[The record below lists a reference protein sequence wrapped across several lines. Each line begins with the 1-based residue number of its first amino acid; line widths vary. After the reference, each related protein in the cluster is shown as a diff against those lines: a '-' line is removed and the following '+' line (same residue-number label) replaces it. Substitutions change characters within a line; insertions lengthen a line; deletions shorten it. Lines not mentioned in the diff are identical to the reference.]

1 MLAFGQSPL
10 FFLKILCKN
19 PPFCSKIEA
28 MKKLFAFIL
37 LGLLGTSFL
46 LAQASFFDNYVYQQW
61 SSFGGLTGTT
71 ATDIMQTSDGYINIG
86 TYEGLVRFDGV
97 AFTTM
102 RRGKDNG
109 LTFASVRVV
118 MEDSSGNLWIG
129 SNDEGIQL
137 LQPEGN
143 MTFTTQNG
151 LPNNSIRAIVE
162 DHDKNVW
169 VGTAGGV
176 VYMTKSR
183 HLINPQF
190 EAGTVSKGVISTQLF
205 CDRDGQV
212 WLTTENDKGLFIFKD
227 GLFRTIPS
235 MDQFGDYAVT
245 EVCQDLDGSF
255 WVGTDTVG
263 LVKIKDGVAT
273 AVHTDTM
280 LDDTPVTSVYEDKD
294 GNVWFG
300 TESGLVVYSGGTFH
314 VCMKDGLQKAKIN
327 RIVSDREGNIWIAT
341 DRNGVGKMTRR
352 RFKMFRTGITSNA
365 IAEDLDGRVW
375 VGTDDGVLCYIGGR
389 QVTNAL
395 TKFTEDIRVRHVG
408 VTENGDVL
416 VSCYRKPGQL
426 RYNTQSGKITSWST
440 DEGLAGNKVRI
451 AIEGQQGELYVGT
464 TTGLS
469 IIHQDGSIV
478 NFKQLDGLE
487 NEYVMCLYMDQNGML
502 WIGTDGGGVYLMR
515 NERLLGKVTTQNGL
529 AGNVVFKV
537 SQDERGAYWICSGS
551 GLTCCPA
558 YDSSLERI
566 PVLFET
572 VRAEQG
578 LGTDSVFQLLPDGRG
593 NVWMTSNYGVSSVPF
608 EDLVEVVGGRQEE
621 LVPKFYNKND
631 GLDSDG
637 ATSTAVSICDRDGR
651 LWFPMVDGIAV
662 YNPVKVRESQVVPLV
677 CIESIRVDTVEYK
690 GFKDFIELKP
700 GTKRVDIKY
709 TGLSFD
715 APERILFTHQLTGFD
730 NELSAPSAS
739 RTVSYTNLRPGKH
752 TFMVYA
758 INGDG
763 VVSDRAQTML
773 FVQKPYIW
781 QTTWFWIVVVIVS
794 LVTVFTIIYLRE
806 RRMARENIRL
816 EGLVKERTKELH
828 AEKEKSDQLLHAILP
843 DKIARELKDDIHAI
857 GENFADVT
865 MLFSDIVSF
874 TTISS
879 AHTAYEIVYA
889 LNDLFS
895 RFDERAK
902 RMGVEKIKTI
912 GDAYMAGCGLPSLND
927 DHARIMVEFAKGM
940 YDDLR
945 EYNEN
950 AKIKFNI
957 RIGLN
962 RGPVSAGVIG
972 KTKFVYDVWG
982 NTVNVASRMESAAS
996 PGGIRV
1002 SEAVYERLKD
1012 TDVKFSAPI
1021 ECDIKG
1027 KGLMIT
1033 YDVILGDD

>member
-1 MLAFGQSPL
+1 MP
-10 FFLKILCKN
+10 
-19 PPFCSKIEA
+19 
-28 MKKLFAFIL
+28 
-37 LGLLGTSFL
+37 
-46 LAQASFFDNYVYQQW
+46 AQASFFDNYVYQQW

-71 ATDIMQTSDGYINIG
+71 ATDILQTHDGFINIG

-97 AFTTM
+97 AFSTM
-102 RRGKDNG
+102 RRSKDNG

-118 MEDSSGNLWIG
+118 MEDKSGNMWIG

-137 LQPEGN
+137 LQKEGN
-143 MTFTTQNG
+143 MSFTTLNG

-162 DHDKNVW
+162 DNEKNVW

-176 VYMTKSR
+176 VCMTKSK
-183 HLINPQF
+183 HLLNPQF
-190 EAGTVSKGVISTQLF
+190 EAGTVSKGVISTQLI
-205 CDRDGQV
+205 CDNEGRV
-212 WLTTENDKGLFIFKD
+212 WLTTENDKGLFVFKD
-227 GLFRTIPS
+227 GLFRTIAS
-235 MDQFGDYAVT
+235 MDKFGDYTVT
-245 EVCQDLDGSF
+245 AVCQDLKGKF
-255 WVGTDTVG
+255 WVGTDNSG
-263 LVKIKDGVAT
+263 LIKIENGQAEQ
-273 AVHTDTM
+273 VHTGTM
-280 LDDTPVTSVYEDKD
+280 LDSTPVSAIYPDKN
-294 GNVWFG
+294 GAIWFG
-300 TESGLVVYSGGTFH
+300 TESGLAVYSNGKFYE
-314 VCMKDGLQKAKIN
+314 CNKEGLQKAKIN
-327 RIVSDREGNIWIAT
+327 KIISDREGNIWVAT
-341 DRNGVGKMTRR
+341 DRNGIGKLTYC
-352 RFKMFRTGITSNA
+352 RFKMFRTGTTSNA

-375 VGTDDGVLCYIGGR
+375 VGTDNGVMCYIGGQ

-395 TKFTEDIRVRHVG
+395 TKFTQDIRVRHVD
-408 VTENGDVL
+408 VTENGDIL

-426 RYNTQSGKITSWST
+426 RYNTLTGKITSWSS
-440 DEGLAGNKVRI
+440 DEGLAGNKVRV
-451 AIEGQQGELYVGT
+451 AIEGGEGELYVGT

-469 IIHQDGSIV
+469 IIHKDGTII

-487 NEYVMCLYMDQNGML
+487 NEYVMCLYLDANGML

-515 NERLLGKVTTQNGL
+515 NEKLIGRITTENGL
-529 AGNVVFKV
+529 AGNVVFKI
-537 SQDERGAYWICSGS
+537 SQDEKGSYWICSGS
-551 GLTCCPA
+551 GLTRCPA

-566 PVLFET
+566 PVLFD
-572 VRAEQG
+572 VIRAEQG
-578 LGTDSVFQLLPDGRG
+578 LGTDSVFQMLPDKLG
-593 NVWMTSNYGVSSVPF
+593 NIWMTSNYGVSSVSF
-608 EDLVEVVGGRQEE
+608 EDLMEVAAGRREV

-637 ATSTAVSICDRDGR
+637 PTSTAVSACDSDGR
-651 LWFPMVDGIAV
+651 LWFPMVDGVAV
-662 YNPVKVRESQVVPLV
+662 YNPAKDQASQIKPLV
-677 CIESIRVDTVEYK
+677 CIESIRVDTVEHK
-690 GFKDFIELKP
+690 EFDSVVELKP

-715 APERILFTHQLTGFD
+715 APERIMFTHQLTGFD
-730 NELSAPSAS
+730 DDFSIPNTS
-739 RTVSYTNLRPGKH
+739 RTVSYTNLKPGKH
-752 TFMVYA
+752 TFMVSA

-763 VVSDRAQTML
+763 VISDKAETML
-773 FVQKPYIW
+773 FLQKPYIW
-781 QTTWFWIVVVIVS
+781 QTTWFWIVVSVAS
-794 LVTVFTIIYLRE
+794 LIAVFSVIYLRE

-816 EGLVKERTKELH
+816 EGLVQERTKEL
-828 AEKEKSDQLLHAILP
+828 AVEKEKSDQLLRAILP

-874 TTISS
+874 TKTSS
-879 AHTAYEIVYA
+879 NHTASEIVLA

-940 YDDLR
+940 YEDLKD
-945 EYNEN
+945 YNEN

-982 NTVNVASRMESAAS
+982 NTVNVASRMESACS

-1002 SEAVYERLKD
+1002 SQAVYDRLKD
-1012 TDVKFSAPI
+1012 SDIKFSEPI

-1027 KGLMIT
+1027 KGLMTT
-1033 YDVILGDD
+1033 YDVIMGED

>member
-1 MLAFGQSPL
+1 MKKVLAFIMAG
-10 FFLKILCKN
+10 FLG
-19 PPFCSKIEA
+19 A
-28 MKKLFAFIL
+28 AFL
-37 LGLLGTSFL
+37 P
-46 LAQASFFDNYVYQQW
+46 AQASFFDNYVYQQW

-71 ATDIMQTSDGYINIG
+71 ATDIIQTSDGFINIG

-97 AFTTM
+97 AFTTL

-118 MEDSSGNLWIG
+118 MEDKSGNMWIG
-129 SNDEGIQL
+129 SNDEGVQL

-162 DHDKNVW
+162 DKDKNVW

-176 VYMTKSR
+176 VYMTR
-183 HLINPQF
+183 NHHLISPQF

-205 CDRDGQV
+205 CDRAGHV
-212 WLTTENDKGLFIFKD
+212 WLTTENDKGLFMFSD

-235 MDQFGDYAVT
+235 MEQFGDYTVT
-245 EVCQDLDGSF
+245 EVCQDLDGNF
-255 WVGTDTVG
+255 WVGTDTAG
-263 LVKIKDGVAT
+263 LVKITDGKAVP
-273 AVHTDTM
+273 VHTGTM
-280 LDDTPVTSVYEDKD
+280 LDDTPVSAIYQDKD
-294 GNVWFG
+294 GTIWFG
-300 TESGLVVYSGGTFH
+300 TESGLAVYSEGKFT
-314 VCMKDGLQKAKIN
+314 VCNKEGVQKAKIN
-327 RIVSDREGNIWIAT
+327 RIISDREGNIWIAT
-341 DRNGVGKMTRR
+341 DRNGVGKMTRS
-352 RFKMFRTGITSNA
+352 RFKMFRTGVTSNA
-365 IAEDLDGRVW
+365 IAEGKDGRVW
-375 VGTDDGVLCYIGGR
+375 VGTDEGVDCYVDGQPETNVLTEY
-389 QVTNAL
+389 
-395 TKFTEDIRVRHVG
+395 TKDIRVRHVG
-408 VTENGDVL
+408 VTEDGDIL

-426 RYNTQSGKITSWST
+426 RYNPASGKISSWST
-440 DEGLAGNKVRI
+440 DEGLAGNKVRV
-451 AIEGQQGELYVGT
+451 ALEGRQGELYVGT

-469 IIHQDGSIV
+469 IIHKDGRIS

-487 NEYVMCLYMDQNGML
+487 NEYVMCLYLDQNDML

-515 NERLLGKVTTQNGL
+515 NERLLGKVTTENGL

-537 SQDERGAYWICSGS
+537 SQDDRGAYWICSGS

-558 YDSSLERI
+558 YDSILERM

-572 VRAEQG
+572 IRAEQG

-593 NVWMTSNYGVSSVPF
+593 NVWMTSNYGVSSIAV
-608 EDLVEVVGGRQEE
+608 EDLVEVAGGRQEE

-637 ATSTAVSICDRDGR
+637 ATSTAVSICDSDGR
-651 LWFPMVDGIAV
+651 LWFPMVDGVAV
-662 YNPVKVRESQVVPLV
+662 YNPVKVKGSQIMPLV
-677 CIESIRVDTVEYK
+677 CIESIKVDTVEH
-690 GFKDFIELKP
+690 KDFSSVIELKP

-715 APERILFTHQLTGFD
+715 APERILFTHQLTGFED
-730 NELSAPSAS
+730 ELSVPNTS

-752 TFMVYA
+752 TFLVYA

-763 VVSDRAQTML
+763 NVSDKAQTML

-781 QTTWFWIVVVIVS
+781 QTTWFWIAVAIIT
-794 LVTVFTIIYLRE
+794 LTAIFTAIYLKE
-806 RRMARENIRL
+806 RRIVRENLRL
-816 EGLVKERTKELH
+816 EGLVKERTKEL
-828 AEKEKSDQLLHAILP
+828 AVEKEKSDSLLRAILP
-843 DKIARELKDDIHAI
+843 DKIAEELKDNIHAI
-857 GENFADVT
+857 GENFDDVT

-874 TTISS
+874 TTVSS
-879 AHTAYEIVYA
+879 NHTASEIVAA

-912 GDAYMAGCGLPSLND
+912 GDAYMAGCGLPSPNA
-927 DHARIMVEFAKGM
+927 DHARVMVEFAKGM
-940 YDDLR
+940 YADLR
-945 EYNEN
+945 DYNKT
-950 AKIKFNI
+950 AAIRFNI
-957 RIGLN
+957 RVGLN

-982 NTVNVASRMESAAS
+982 NTVNVASRMESAAQ

-1002 SEAVYERLKD
+1002 SAAVYERLKD
-1012 TDVKFSAPI
+1012 SDVKFSGPI

-1027 KGLMIT
+1027 KGRMTT
-1033 YDVILGDD
+1033 YDIILGDD

>member
-1 MLAFGQSPL
+1 
-10 FFLKILCKN
+10 
-19 PPFCSKIEA
+19 
-28 MKKLFAFIL
+28 MKKVLAFIL
-37 LGLLGTSFL
+37 AGLLGSAL
-46 LAQASFFDNYVYQQW
+46 LAAQASFFDNYVYQQW

-71 ATDIMQTSDGYINIG
+71 ATDIMQTSDGFINIG

-102 RRGKDNG
+102 RRSKDNG

-137 LQPEGN
+137 LQPDGN
-143 MTFTTQNG
+143 MTFTTLNG

-162 DHDKNVW
+162 DADKNVW

-205 CDRDGQV
+205 CDGEGRV
-212 WLTTENDKGLFIFKD
+212 WLTTENDKGLFVFKD

-235 MDQFGDYAVT
+235 MDRFGDYSVS
-245 EVCQDLDGSF
+245 EICQDGKGNF
-255 WVGTDTVG
+255 WVGTDTAG
-263 LVKIKDGVAT
+263 LVRIKDGEAE
-273 AVHTDTM
+273 AMHTGTM

-300 TESGLVVYSGGTFH
+300 TESGLVVYSGGSFH

-341 DRNGVGKMTRR
+341 DRNGVGKMTRS
-352 RFKMFRTGITSNA
+352 RFKMFRTGVTANA
-365 IAEDLDGRVW
+365 IAEGKDGRVW
-375 VGTDDGVLCYIGGR
+375 VGTDDGVDCYVEG
-389 QVTNAL
+389 QTETNAL
-395 TKFTEDIRVRHVG
+395 TEYTKDIRIRHVS
-408 VTENGDVL
+408 VTENGDIL
-416 VSCYRKPGQL
+416 VSCYKKPGQI
-426 RYNTQSGKITSWST
+426 RYSPASDRITSWST
-440 DEGLAGNKVRI
+440 DEGLAGNKVRV
-451 AIEGQQGELYVGT
+451 AIEGSQGELYVGT

-469 IIHQDGSIV
+469 IIHTDGSIT

-487 NEYVMCLYMDQNGML
+487 NEYVMCLYMDANDML

-515 NERLLGKVTTQNGL
+515 DEKFIGRITTENGI
-529 AGNVVFKV
+529 AGNVIFKIL
-537 SQDERGAYWICSGS
+537 QDEKGAYWICSGS
-551 GLTCCPA
+551 GLTRCPA
-558 YDSSLERI
+558 YDSSLERV
-566 PVLFET
+566 PVLFDII
-572 VRAEQG
+572 RAEQG
-578 LGTDSVFQLLPDGRG
+578 LGTDSIFQLVPDTMG
-593 NVWMTSNYGVSSVPF
+593 NIWMTSNYGVSSVSF
-608 EDLVEVVGGRQEE
+608 EDLAELAGGRKDEIN
-621 LVPKFYNKND
+621 PKFYNKND

-651 LWFPMVDGIAV
+651 LWFPMVDGVAV
-662 YNPVKVRESQVVPLV
+662 YNPVKAKGSQVLPLIS
-677 CIESIRVDTVEYK
+677 IENIRVDSVDHKE
-690 GFKDFIELKP
+690 FKDLIELKP

-715 APERILFTHQLTGFD
+715 APERIMFTHMLTGFD
-730 NELSAPSAS
+730 DQFSAPNTD
-739 RTVSYTNLRPGKH
+739 RTVSYTNLKPGRH
-752 TFMVYA
+752 AFMVYA
-758 INGDG
+758 INGEG
-763 VVSDRAQTML
+763 IYSDKAQTML

-781 QTTWFWIVVVIVS
+781 QTTWFWIVVAVTS

-806 RRMARENIRL
+806 RRMARENLRL
-816 EGLVKERTKELH
+816 ESLVKERTKELNVQ
-828 AEKEKSDQLLHAILP
+828 KEKSDTLLRAILP
-843 DKIARELKDDIHAI
+843 DKIAEELKDNIHAI
-857 GENFADVT
+857 GENFEDVT

-874 TTISS
+874 TTVSS
-879 AHTAYEIVYA
+879 RHTAEEIVAA

-895 RFDERAK
+895 RFDDRAK
-902 RMGVEKIKTI
+902 LMGVEKIKTI
-912 GDAYMAGCGLPSLND
+912 GDAYMAGCGLPSLNA

-940 YDDLR
+940 YSDLR
-945 EYNEN
+945 AYNKT
-950 AKIKFNI
+950 AKIQFNI

-962 RGPVSAGVIG
+962 SGPVSAGVIG

-1002 SEAVYERLKD
+1002 SAAVYEKLKD
-1012 TDVKFSAPI
+1012 SGIKFSAPI

-1027 KGLMIT
+1027 KGLMTT
-1033 YDVILGDD
+1033 YDIIMGED